1 MPSIVSVDIA
11 DDDDG
16 IYGARYKFLFQ
27 FSPDDRR
34 MVITHSD
41 GSLCVVIAMF
51 EPVHNGRLT
60 VESIEQRNLV
70 CLG

>member
-1 MPSIVSVDIA
+1 
-11 DDDDG
+11 
-16 IYGARYKFLFQ
+16 
-27 FSPDDRR
+27 